1 MILCSL
7 VGSCCKVLLL
17 VVEWNG
23 RLHQIRFPSSDCVP
37 IKWSQLLLSP
47 SWFCSFCSDQIQFIL
62 SSCRDPCLLPRPP
75 PLSQARFNY
84 IQTRNAM
91 RKVITPLYLV
101 LAVLVLYCG
110 QAPSLLLLLLGKC
123 EKMIMKTNC
132 HIIDD
137 TLGKGFYELL
147 CFVPFLPE
155 LL

>member
-1 MILCSL
+1 
-7 VGSCCKVLLL
+7 
-17 VVEWNG
+17 
-23 RLHQIRFPSSDCVP
+23 
-37 IKWSQLLLSP
+37 
-47 SWFCSFCSDQIQFIL
+47 
-62 SSCRDPCLLPRPP
+62 
-75 PLSQARFNY
+75 
-84 IQTRNAM
+84 M

-110 QAPSLLLLLLGKC
+110 QAPSLLLLGKC
-123 EKMIMKTNC
+123 EKMIMMTNC

>member
-1 MILCSL
+1 
-7 VGSCCKVLLL
+7 
-17 VVEWNG
+17 
-23 RLHQIRFPSSDCVP
+23 
-37 IKWSQLLLSP
+37 
-47 SWFCSFCSDQIQFIL
+47 
-62 SSCRDPCLLPRPP
+62 
-75 PLSQARFNY
+75 
-84 IQTRNAM
+84 M

-110 QAPSLLLLLLGKC
+110 QAPSLLLLLLLLGKC